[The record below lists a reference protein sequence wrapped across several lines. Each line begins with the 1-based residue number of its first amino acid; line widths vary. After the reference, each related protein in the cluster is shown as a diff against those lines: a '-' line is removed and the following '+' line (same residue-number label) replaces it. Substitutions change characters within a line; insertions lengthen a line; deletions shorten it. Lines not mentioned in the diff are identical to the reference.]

1 MNQATQ
7 LSFPIPRAR
16 SQNPGADKSGR
27 PLPNRGFTSK
37 RRRES
42 ISGDASLLVLLEAA
56 VKEADLCRSR
66 PAARVSRGA
75 GQGRVREDVHSP
87 IVVERRRGGCK
98 SEFRGNRRRCEAA
111 VVLDINEPSILIA
124 MEFGHRST

>member
-16 SQNPGADKSGR
+16 SQNPGADKSSR

-42 ISGDASLLVLLEAA
+42 ISGDASLLEAA

-98 SEFRGNRRRCEAA
+98 SEFRGNQRRCEAA
-111 VVLDINEPSILIA
+111 VVLDINEHNILIA